1 MYNSKCFRASLLLL
15 LLFVC
20 VFASVTSAVAQYFPG
35 EVRRILELQ
44 DRRSYGDS
52 DQLGTLLMSTDQ
64 AVRVS
69 AIYALGNI
77 ADTNSVPKLNFLLAG
92 PFESYPNEADFRA
105 ASFALGQMPCAESRQ
120 FIRLIL
126 EDKAS
131 LPASSSKYFLD
142 ALGRIGDSSDLSIAS
157 KSSYSAD
164 TGITRAAAMSVAR
177 FALRKI
183 RSRESVEALK
193 HLVNTSSDPGT
204 LSNAAFA
211 LWRTGD
217 KDLLRSADREIYALA
232 ESEDP
237 QIRMWGF
244 NALARLA
251 DNKLL
256 MYTLESFLS
265 EDDWRV
271 RVNMLNL
278 LNAFTPDSLTSA
290 GRQINTVLMAALNDK
305 NENVA
310 MTAVEVAKRIYPQL
324 GTANDKWMKEGAEMM
339 KQVMFNEEKFSTN
352 VRGSAA
358 IAFSQIMKEK
368 SKDDL
373 FALFRSAK
381 DYRLKADVLRAFGSF
396 EDAMIYKQVRDTV
409 TAEVTRYNT
418 LNPNTDGRMVGS
430 RELSEIYKGFVE
442 MMSLL
447 DNRLDA
453 QNKKTSKLIFMEFA
467 GSKDPMITALSLDA
481 LQDSIYAGERDEI
494 ASVMKFDFGELSSQD
509 DQLLKLIFIDA
520 FGNLGVKGSAEILK
534 PLVNSG
540 NYELAYAAADAIE
553 KLTGEKMS
561 PRAARKYDFDW
572 DFIEKCKGKTLTLKT
587 SKGDIDLELFTEVA
601 PFTVQSFVKLASD
614 NFFDS
619 TIFHRV
625 VPNFVIQGGDPTG
638 TGYGGPDYSLRS
650 EFSSLEYEE
659 GILGMA
665 SSGKDTEG
673 SQFFITHS
681 RTPHLDGK
689 YTIFGKVLDGMDV
702 VSSISYGDYLYDVV
716 INEK

>member
-1 MYNSKCFRASLLLL
+1 MYNSKYFRASLSLLL
-15 LLFVC
+15 LCVF
-20 VFASVTSAVAQYFPG
+20 VFASLTSAIAQNIPG
-35 EVRRILELQ
+35 DVRRILELQ
-44 DRRSYGDS
+44 DKRTFGDS
-52 DQLGTLLMSTDQ
+52 DELGTLLMSTDS

-69 AIYALGNI
+69 AICALGNI
-77 ADTNSVPKLNFLLAG
+77 ADTTSVSKLNFLLAG

-126 EDKAS
+126 EEKAS
-131 LPASSSKYFLD
+131 LPSSYSKYFLD

-157 KSSYSAD
+157 KSAYSAD
-164 TGITRAAAMSVAR
+164 TGITRAAGMSIAR
-177 FALRKI
+177 FSLRKI

-193 HLVNTSSDPGT
+193 HLVSTSSDPGT

-217 KDLLRSADREIYALA
+217 KDLLKSADREIYALT
-232 ESEDP
+232 ESEDS

-251 DNKLL
+251 DIKLL
-256 MYTLESFLS
+256 MYTLESFLP

-271 RVNMLNL
+271 KVNMLNF
-278 LNAFTPDSLTSA
+278 LNAFAPDSLTGA
-290 GRQINTVLMAALNDK
+290 EKQINTVLMTALNDK

-310 MTAVEVAKRIYPQL
+310 MTAVEVAKRIYSQL
-324 GTANDKWMKEGAEMM
+324 GTSNDKWMKEGAEMM
-339 KQVMFNEEKFSTN
+339 KQVMLNEEKFSSN

-358 IAFSQIMKEK
+358 IAFSQIMKDK

-409 TAEVTRYNT
+409 TDEVARYNT

-430 RELSEIYKGFVE
+430 RELSELYKGFVE
-442 MMSLL
+442 MMSSL

-481 LQDSIYAGERDEI
+481 LQDSIYAGEREEI
-494 ASVMKFDFGELSSQD
+494 ASVMKFDFGELNSQD
-509 DQLLKLIFIDA
+509 DLLVKLIFIDA
-520 FGNLGVKGSAEILK
+520 FKNLGVKGSAEILK

-540 NYELAYAAADAIE
+540 NYEIAYAAADAVE
-553 KLTGEKMS
+553 KLTGEKLS
-561 PRAARKYDFDW
+561 PHADKRYDFDW
-572 DFIEKCKGKTLTLKT
+572 DSIEKCKGKTVTLKT

-601 PFTVQSFVKLASD
+601 PFTVQSFVKLATD

-638 TGYGGPDYSLRS
+638 TGYGGPDYSMRS

-659 GILGMA
+659 GTLGMA
-665 SSGKDTEG
+665 SSGKETEG
-673 SQFFITHS
+673 SQYFITHS